1 MIGKLKS
8 ILNFFEALWDFV
20 TMLIES
26 IINALLFIPELLNTF
41 TSSIAYLPALLGVF
55 ATLSVTFLVV
65 NYIAGRK

>member
-1 MIGKLKS
+1 MLGKLKS
-8 ILNFFEALWDFV
+8 LVNFAFSLWDLI

-26 IINALLFIPELLNTF
+26 IVNALLFIPELLNTF
-41 TSSIAYLPALLGVF
+41 FTSIAFLPALLGVF